1 MVSLHQA
8 PDGRRALEQLATPD
22 AAAVDIGRSLYDLL
36 GVRAQDASL
45 RSTTYPETVITKTV
59 ETVDNDYA
67 AALLFWWPAL
77 S

>member
-8 PDGRRALEQLATPD
+8 PVDRRPLEQLATPD
-22 AAAVDIGRSLYDLL
+22 AAAADIGRSLYDML

-67 AALLFWWPAL
+67 AALLFWWPAPT
-77 S
+77 